1 MSIKGID
8 VSVHQGKIDWQMVK
22 EAGTQF
28 AMIRAGYGKNADQKD
43 KYFDANVQGAQAAGL
58 HVGAYHYSYA
68 LSVAD
73 AKAEAATFLKWIA
86 PYKLDY
92 PVAFDIEDKSQQG
105 LGKQTLTAICKAFCD
120 AAEAAGYY
128 VCIYANP
135 AWLKTYLDAPA
146 LAQYDLWLAHWTD
159 NPTKAYSYGMW
170 QYTSDGNVAGIN
182 GRVDLNLAY
191 KDYPAIIRA
200 NGLNGF
206 GKGTSKP
213 APAPVPAPE
222 KKPALA
228 LEVGKSKVRVRQGA
242 KTYDG
247 DTLAAHVYNTVY
259 DVLEIRGDRVVIG
272 LGKTVTAAVKL
283 VDLTLSDGSKPVQS
297 KPQSKPTAIK
307 KGDLVIVNG
316 IGAASSLGTGAKTAN
331 YKNKKM
337 RVVGVA
343 DGAKYPYACSI
354 IQNATGL
361 NQTTGWF
368 PASAVKKS

>member
-8 VSVHQGKIDWQMVK
+8 VSVHQGNINWQMVK
-22 EAGTQF
+22 EAGTAF

-43 KYFDANVQGAQAAGL
+43 KCFDANVKGAQTVGL

-68 LSVAD
+68 KSVAD
-73 AKAEAATFLKWIA
+73 AKAEAETFLKWIS

-92 PVAFDIEDKSQQG
+92 PVAFDIEDKSQVA
-105 LGKQTLTAICKAFCD
+105 LGKATLTAICKAFCE
-120 AAEAAGYY
+120 AVEAAGYY

-135 AWLKTYLDAPA
+135 AWLKTYLDAQA
-146 LAQYDLWLAHWTD
+146 LAKYDLWLAHWTD

-170 QYTSDGNVAGIN
+170 QYTSDGDVAGIY

-191 KDYPAIIRA
+191 KDYPAIIKA
-200 NGLNGF
+200 NGLNGY
-206 GKGTSKP
+206 GKDTAQP
-213 APAPVPAPE
+213 APAPAPE
-222 KKPALA
+222 QKPA
-228 LEVGKSKVRVRQGA
+228 LEVGKSKVHVRQGA
-242 KTYDG
+242 KDYNG
-247 DTLAAHVYNTVY
+247 GPLAPHVYTTLY
-259 DVLEIRGDRVVIG
+259 DVLEISGNRIVIG
-272 LGKTVTAAVKL
+272 IGKTVTAAVKL
-283 VDLTLSDGSKPVQS
+283 ADLTLSDGSKPAQS
-297 KPQSKPTAIK
+297 KPKPAAIK

>member
-1 MSIKGID
+1 MNIKGID
-8 VSVHQGKIDWQMVK
+8 VSAHQGNINWKMVK
-22 EAGTQF
+22 EAGTAF

-43 KYFDANVQGAQAAGL
+43 KCFDANVKGAQAAGL

-68 LSVAD
+68 KSVAD
-73 AKAEAATFLKWIA
+73 AKAEAETFLRWIA

-92 PVAFDIEDKSQQG
+92 PVAFDIEDTSQVA
-105 LGKQTLTAICKAFCD
+105 LGKATLTAICKAFC
-120 AAEAAGYY
+120 ETVEKAGYY

-170 QYTSDGNVAGIN
+170 QYTSDGDVAGIN

-191 KDYPAIIRA
+191 KDYPAIIKA
-200 NGLNGF
+200 AGLNGY
-206 GKGTSKP
+206 GKGTTQP
-213 APAPVPAPE
+213 APAPE
-222 KKPALA
+222 QKPA

-242 KTYDG
+242 KDYSG
-247 DTLAAHVYNTVY
+247 GPLAPHVYATLY
-259 DVLEIRGDRVVIG
+259 DVLEISGDRIVIG

-283 VDLTLSDGSKPVQS
+283 ADLTLADGSKPAQGTQS
-297 KPQSKPTAIK
+297 KPKPAAIK

-316 IGAASSLGTGAKTAN
+316 IGTASSLGTGAKTIP
-331 YKNKKM
+331 YKNKMM

-343 DGAKYPYACSI
+343 AGAKAPYACSI

-368 PASAVKKS
+368 PASAVKKA

>member
-22 EAGTQF
+22 ETGTQF

-58 HVGAYHYSYA
+58 HVGVYHYSYA

-120 AAEAAGYY
+120 AVEAAGYY
-128 VCIYANP
+128 VCIYTNP

-170 QYTSDGNVAGIN
+170 QYTSDGDVEGIN

-191 KDYPAIIRA
+191 KDYPAIIKA
-200 NGLNGF
+200 NGLNGY
-206 GKGTSKP
+206 GKGAAKP
-213 APAPVPAPE
+213 APAPE
-222 KKPALA
+222 QKPA

-259 DVLEIRGDRVVIG
+259 DVLEISGDRVVIG

-316 IGAASSLGTGAKTAN
+316 IGAASSIGTGAKTAN